1 MGPNKMS
8 KHGMLGWGMVILLMV
23 TGCSTTRDG
32 FAYRAYHNMHAKYN
46 GFFYATEAMKEA
58 EQVLYEGYEENWD
71 EILPIFPPVDETTAQ
86 QVYPLMERAI
96 EKCTKVV
103 DKHTMSPSR
112 REQKDLKRP
121 ELNKWIDDNYD
132 VIARAH
138 LIKGEKEKAL
148 EVFQYLVRTL
158 DYPDA
163 QAWSNAWMAR
173 TYMAF
178 DDRVRASNTLI
189 KAAQVKRVEDPEVMV
204 YVHEVYADFHLKH
217 DEVEAAIEKLEEAFD
232 YVEKRK
238 DHARL
243 LFILAQCYEAAG
255 QSEKA
260 IERYNEVVDLR
271 TPYELEFYAKIKQ
284 AMAFDRRE
292 TDSEPI
298 IELLEEMLEDDKNA
312 IYQDQI
318 FYALATLAL
327 EERRRDDAVGLL
339 KESLLVNDENTR
351 QRMKSYLMLGDL
363 YMEDLDYTNA
373 QAYYDSARTFME
385 DENERFDEV
394 DAMADNLTELVTNL
408 NTIAEQ
414 DSLLEIC
421 DLPEDERDD
430 RIAEIIAQLEEEEE
444 ERKRAAEAAA
454 AAELANAGDQGA
466 GMFWP
471 YNAQLKVAGRR
482 NFRDYWGDR
491 PLEDNWR
498 RSLKMDVAFSNEM
511 GVGEEEAGAIESVED
526 GLVPGEIPS
535 FDELMAGLPCDSAER
550 ENAVAMIAEAY
561 YNAGLVYKE
570 KLSDL
575 ENAIDTWTELTERMD
590 ESEFHPTTYYQLY
603 RTYLQREVEENYQS
617 PFCETCNSDYW
628 SAQVLERYP
637 DSEWAI
643 LIENPDFA
651 DQEEVRREEER
662 LAYEE
667 LLQRYYAKAYQEVLL
682 AADEIIN
689 YNPTNNYVCKYRLL
703 RAQSIGGLSARTG
716 GDRRA
721 YFEALQ
727 LVIRECP
734 DTEEAEFTQALL
746 TALNGSSRDSEQTE
760 ETEEEVEEVVVWEHK
775 PYLTHYFGMLVPV
788 GRGNVEELRATIADF
803 NSEFFASSELRVTA
817 NLINRNFQIVLVK
830 DFKRQDYS
838 LDYYE
843 VFTNNTAALGAINT
857 SGYALFTISTENYI
871 ELFKNKEMDSYQRWF
886 EKVYLEGGE

>member
-8 KHGMLGWGMVILLMV
+8 KNGMLGWGMVILLMV

-32 FAYRAYHNMHAKYN
+32 FAYRLYHNTNAKYN

-71 EILPIFPPVDETTAQ
+71 EILPIFRPVDEATAQ

-112 REQKDLKRP
+112 RQQKDLKRP

-189 KAAQVKRVEDPEVMV
+189 KAAQTKRVDDPEVMV
-204 YVHEVYADFHLKH
+204 YVHEVYAAFYLMY
-217 DEVEAAIEKLEEAFD
+217 DEVEAAIEQLEEAFD

-298 IELLEEMLEDDKNA
+298 IELLEEMLDDDKND
-312 IYQDQI
+312 IYKDQI

-327 EERRRDDAVGLL
+327 EERRREDAVDLL

-385 DENERFDEV
+385 DENERFDDV

-408 NTIAEQ
+408 NTITEQ

-421 DLPEDERDD
+421 DLPENERND

-444 ERKRAAEAAA
+444 ARKRAAEAAA
-454 AAELANAGDQGA
+454 EAELANAGDQGA

-498 RSLKMDVAFSNEM
+498 RAMKMDVAFSNEV
-511 GVGEEEAGAIESVED
+511 GVGEDEAGAIESVED

-617 PFCETCNSDYW
+617 PFCATCNSEYW
-628 SAQVLERYP
+628 SAQVMERYP

-689 YNPTNNYVCKYRLL
+689 YHPTNNYVCKYRLL

-721 YFEALQ
+721 YFESLQ
-727 LVIRECP
+727 LIIRDCP
-734 DTEEAEFTQALL
+734 DTEEAEFAQALL
-746 TALNGSSRDSEQTE
+746 TALNGSARDAEQTE
-760 ETEEEVEEVVVWEHK
+760 ETEEEEEEWWHGSTN
-775 PYLTHYFGMLVPV
+775 LTSRITSACWCQWAGAMSRNCEQP
-788 GRGNVEELRATIADF
+788 LRT
-803 NSEFFASSELRVTA
+803 STP
-817 NLINRNFQIVLVK
+817 NF
-830 DFKRQDYS
+830 S
-838 LDYYE
+838 LPM
-843 VFTNNTAALGAINT
+843 NCA
-857 SGYALFTISTENYI
+857 
-871 ELFKNKEMDSYQRWF
+871 
-886 EKVYLEGGE
+886 

>member
-1 MGPNKMS
+1 
-8 KHGMLGWGMVILLMV
+8 
-23 TGCSTTRDG
+23 
-32 FAYRAYHNMHAKYN
+32 
-46 GFFYATEAMKEA
+46 
-58 EQVLYEGYEENWD
+58 
-71 EILPIFPPVDETTAQ
+71 
-86 QVYPLMERAI
+86 
-96 EKCTKVV
+96 
-103 DKHTMSPSR
+103 MSPVSPTA
-112 REQKDLKRP
+112 KDLKRP

-189 KAAQVKRVEDPEVMV
+189 KAAQTNRVDDPEVMV
-204 YVHEVYADFHLKH
+204 YVHEVYAAFYLMY
-217 DEVEAAIEKLEEAFD
+217 DEVEAAIEQLEEAFD

-298 IELLEEMLEDDKNA
+298 IELLEEMLDDDKND
-312 IYQDQI
+312 IYKDQI

-327 EERRRDDAVGLL
+327 EERRREDAVDLL

-385 DENERFDEV
+385 DENERFDDV

-408 NTIAEQ
+408 NTITEQ

-421 DLPEDERDD
+421 DLPENERND

-444 ERKRAAEAAA
+444 ARKRAAEAAA
-454 AAELANAGDQGA
+454 EAELANAGDQGA

-471 YNAQLKVAGRR
+471 YNAQLKVAGRG

-498 RSLKMDVAFSNEM
+498 RAMKMDVAFSNEV
-511 GVGEEEAGAIESVED
+511 GVGEDEAGAIESVED

-617 PFCETCNSDYW
+617 PLCHVQFG
-628 SAQVLERYP
+628 VLERP
-637 DSEWAI
+637 SDGA
-643 LIENPDFA
+643 
-651 DQEEVRREEER
+651 
-662 LAYEE
+662 
-667 LLQRYYAKAYQEVLL
+667 
-682 AADEIIN
+682 
-689 YNPTNNYVCKYRLL
+689 
-703 RAQSIGGLSARTG
+703 LSR
-716 GDRRA
+716 
-721 YFEALQ
+721 
-727 LVIRECP
+727 
-734 DTEEAEFTQALL
+734 
-746 TALNGSSRDSEQTE
+746 
-760 ETEEEVEEVVVWEHK
+760 
-775 PYLTHYFGMLVPV
+775 FGV
-788 GRGNVEELRATIADF
+788 GH
-803 NSEFFASSELRVTA
+803 
-817 NLINRNFQIVLVK
+817 
-830 DFKRQDYS
+830 
-838 LDYYE
+838 LD
-843 VFTNNTAALGAINT
+843 
-857 SGYALFTISTENYI
+857 
-871 ELFKNKEMDSYQRWF
+871 
-886 EKVYLEGGE
+886 

>member
-1 MGPNKMS
+1 MGLEKMS
-8 KHGMLGWGMVILLMV
+8 KHSVLGWGVVALFMV
-23 TGCSTTRDG
+23 GCSTTRDG
-32 FAYRAYHNMHAKYN
+32 VVYRAYHNMHAKYN
-46 GFFYATEAMKEA
+46 GFFYATEAMNEA
-58 EQVLYEGYEENWD
+58 EQILYDGYEENWD

-96 EKCTKVV
+96 EKSTRVV
-103 DKHTMSPSR
+103 DKHTLSPSKR
-112 REQKDLKRP
+112 DLKEIKRP

-148 EVFQYLVRTL
+148 EVFQYLTRTL
-158 DYPDA
+158 EYPDA

-173 TYMAF
+173 TYMAM

-189 KAAQVKRVEDPEVMV
+189 KAAQVKRVDDPEVMV
-204 YVHEVYADFHLKH
+204 YVFEVYAAFHLKYG
-217 DEVEAAIEKLEEAFD
+217 EVEAAIEKLEEAMTF
-232 YVEKRK
+232 VEKKR

-243 LFILAQCYEAAG
+243 LFILAQCYETAG
-255 QSEKA
+255 QAEKA

-271 TPYELEFYAKIKQ
+271 TPYELEFYSKIKQ
-284 AMAFDRRE
+284 AMAFDRRAN
-292 TDSEPI
+292 DSAPI
-298 IELLEEMLEDDKNA
+298 IALLEEMLDDDKNL

-318 FYALATLAL
+318 FYALATLAV
-327 EERRRDDAVGLL
+327 EERRKDDAVDLL
-339 KESLLVNDENTR
+339 KESLIVNEDNTR

-408 NTIAEQ
+408 NIIAEQ

-421 DLPEDERDD
+421 DLPEDERDN
-430 RIAEIIAQLEEEEE
+430 RIAEIIAQLEAEEEA
-444 ERKRAAEAAA
+444 RQAAAAAAA
-454 AAELANAGDQGA
+454 AAELANAGDAGA

-482 NFRDYWGDR
+482 NFKDYWGDR
-491 PLEDNWR
+491 ILEDHWR
-498 RSLKMDVAFSNEM
+498 RSMKMEVAFSNEL
-511 GVGEEEAGAIESVED
+511 GTGNPEVSGPAAVES

-535 FDELMAGLPCDSAER
+535 YEELVAGLPCDSLER
-550 ENAVAMIAEAY
+550 LNAIAMIAEAY

-590 ESEFHPTTYYQLY
+590 ESALHSTTYYQLF

-617 PFCETCNSDYW
+617 PFCETCNSAYW
-628 SAQVLERYP
+628 AEQVLLRYP
-637 DSEWAI
+637 NSEWAI
-643 LIENPDFA
+643 LIENPEFA
-651 DQEEVRREEER
+651 DQEQVRIEEQR
-662 LAYEE
+662 LEYEGH
-667 LLQRYYAKAYQEVLL
+667 LQRYYGKGYQEVLL
-682 AADEIIN
+682 ACDEVIN
-689 YNPTNNYVCKYRLL
+689 YRPNNHFVCKYRLL
-703 RAQSIGGLSARTG
+703 RAQCIGGLSAYAG

-721 YFEALQ
+721 YFEALGM
-727 LVIRECP
+727 VVTYCE
-734 DTEEAEFTQALL
+734 DSEEAEFAQALL
-746 TALNGSSRDSEQTE
+746 SALDASPEKPKEDVI
-760 ETEEEVEEVVVWEHK
+760 EEVPEAVVWEHK
-775 PYLTHYFGMLVPV
+775 PYLEHYFGMLVPV
-788 GRGNVEELRATIADF
+788 GRGNVEELRAAIADF
-803 NSEFFASSELRVTA
+803 NSEFFASNQLRVTA

-830 DFKRQDYS
+830 DFRRQDYS

-843 VFTNNTAALGAINT
+843 VFTNNTGILGTINT
-857 SGYALFTISTENYI
+857 SGYAMFTISTENYI
-871 ELFKNKEMDSYQRWF
+871 ELFKNKETDSYMVWF
-886 EKVYLEGGE
+886 EKTYLKGAE

>member
-1 MGPNKMS
+1 MGPKNMS
-8 KHGMLGWGMVILLMV
+8 TNRMLGWGMVVLLMM

-32 FAYRAYHNMHAKYN
+32 FVYRAYHNMHAKYN

-58 EQVLYEGYEENWD
+58 EQVLYDGYEENWD
-71 EILPIFPPVDETTAQ
+71 EILPIFPPVDESTAQ

-103 DKHTMSPSR
+103 DKHTMAPPR
-112 REQKDLKRP
+112 REQKELKRP

-138 LIKGEKEKAL
+138 LIKGDKEKAL

-173 TYMAF
+173 TYMAM

-204 YVHEVYADFHLKH
+204 YVHEVYAAFHLKH
-217 DEVEAAIEKLEEAFD
+217 DEVEAAIEQLEEAMT

-243 LFILAQCYEAAG
+243 LFILAQCYEVAG

-260 IERYNEVVDLR
+260 IERYNEVVALR
-271 TPYELEFYAKIKQ
+271 TPYELEFYSKIKQ

-298 IELLEEMLEDDKNA
+298 IELLAEMLEDDKND

-318 FYALATLAL
+318 YYALAILAL
-327 EERRRDDAVGLL
+327 EERRKEDAVDLL
-339 KESLLVNDENTR
+339 KESLAVNDENTR

-363 YMEDLDYTNA
+363 FMEDLDYTNA

-408 NTIAEQ
+408 NTIVEQ

-421 DLPEDERDD
+421 DLPDNERDD

-444 ERKRAAEAAA
+444 ARQRAAEAAA

-498 RSLKMDVAFSNEM
+498 RSLKMEVAFSNEM
-511 GVGEEEAGAIESVED
+511 GVGDEGAGAVESTED

-535 FDELMAGLPCDSAER
+535 YEELMAGLPCDSAER

-570 KLSDL
+570 KLNDL

-603 RTYLQREVEENYQS
+603 RTYLQREAEENYQS

-637 DSEWAI
+637 NSEWAI

-667 LLQRYYAKAYQEVLL
+667 LLQRYYGKAYQEVLL

-689 YNPTNNYVCKYRLL
+689 YHPTNNYVCKYRLL
-703 RAQSIGGLSARTG
+703 RAQSIGGLSAYTG

-721 YFEALQ
+721 YFEALE
-727 LVIRECP
+727 LIIRECP
-734 DTEEAEFTQALL
+734 DTEEAEFAQALL
-746 TALNGSSRDSEQTE
+746 TALGGGAKTPEPEVDSEESME
-760 ETEEEVEEVVVWEHK
+760 EVVWEHK
-775 PYLTHYFGMLVPV
+775 PFLQHYFGMLVPV

-803 NSEFFASSELRVTA
+803 NSEYFASSNLRVTA

-838 LDYYE
+838 LDYFE
-843 VFTNNTAALGAINT
+843 VFTTNTDQLGDINT
-857 SGYALFTISTENYI
+857 SGYAAFTISTENYI
-871 ELFKNKEMDSYQRWF
+871 ELFKNKQMDSYQRWF
-886 EKVYLEGGE
+886 EEVYLQGAE